1 MFEGRDG
8 VGDISFWVD
17 DCLFPM
23 FVLTYLDTTGEG
35 IHGPR
40 FGYFIFFI
48 SWRMQEEKS
57 EYVDV

>member
-1 MFEGRDG
+1 MSEGRNG

-35 IHGPR
+35 IHGPQ
-40 FGYFIFFI
+40 FGFVFFI
-48 SWRMQEEKS
+48 SWRTLEEKS
-57 EYVDV
+57 EYVDM